1 MKLALI
7 LIAALV
13 IVGIAGMLVFVYVIQ
28 NVEQP
33 DYTVVTSDG
42 DFEVRDYPPLVV
54 AEITRTGTRQEG
66 LSAGFGPLARYI
78 FAKERGGEAKD
89 ETISMTAPVQQQPA
103 PAMGSDAKIA
113 MTAPVTQTVTQTA
126 LRQETQSG
134 DGNDR
139 WTVQFIMPS
148 RYQLAD
154 LPAPAGDVHLREIP
168 ARRIAAVRF
177 AGRTTDAAIAEQ
189 QQRLRT
195 WMTEQGLT
203 PAGDPVYAYY
213 NDPFTPGPLRRNEIM
228 IPLLAP

>member
-13 IVGIAGMLVFVYVIQ
+13 LVGIAGMLVFVYVIQ

-33 DYTVVTSDG
+33 DYSVVTSDG

-54 AEITRTGTRQEG
+54 AEITRGGTRQQG
-66 LSAGFGPLARYI
+66 LSDGFGPLARYI
-78 FAKERGGEAKD
+78 FAKERGSEAKD

-103 PAMGSDAKIA
+103 TGIDSDAKIA
-113 MTAPVTQTVTQTA
+113 MTAPVTQTSHQA
-126 LRQETQSG
+126 GDQHS

-148 RYQLAD
+148 RYKLAE
-154 LPAPAGDVHLREIP
+154 LPAPAGDVKLREIP
-168 ARRIAAVRF
+168 ARRIASVRF
-177 AGRTTDAAIAEQ
+177 SGRTTDAAIAEQ

-195 WMTEQGLT
+195 WMAKQGLT
-203 PAGDPVYAYY
+203 PADGPVYAYY

-228 IPLLAP
+228 IPLVAP

>member
-13 IVGIAGMLVFVYVIQ
+13 LVGIAGMLVFVYVIQ

-33 DYTVVTSDG
+33 DYSVVTSDG

-54 AEITRTGTRQEG
+54 AEITRSGTRQQG
-66 LSAGFGPLARYI
+66 LSDGFGPLARYI
-78 FAKERGGEAKD
+78 FAKERGSEAKD

-103 PAMGSDAKIA
+103 TGIDSDAKIA
-113 MTAPVTQTVTQTA
+113 MTAPVTQTSHQA
-126 LRQETQSG
+126 GDQHS

-148 RYQLAD
+148 RYKLAE
-154 LPAPAGDVHLREIP
+154 LPAPAGDVKLREIP
-168 ARRIAAVRF
+168 ARRIASVRF
-177 AGRTTDAAIAEQ
+177 SGRTTDAAIAEQ

-195 WMTEQGLT
+195 WMAKQGLT
-203 PAGDPVYAYY
+203 PAGGHVYAYY

-228 IPLLAP
+228 IPLVAP